1 MILTIWNSGKG
12 ETMETVRRSTFAK
25 GKEGGSDE

>member
-1 MILTIWNSGKG
+1 MILTIWNSGKD
-12 ETMETVRRSTFAK
+12 ETMETVRSTVSR